1 MAIRTS
7 LLRVAAVAALCL
19 GSLAVRAADAPAP
32 HAADWTAH
40 DFRFHTG
47 EVMPELHLHYTTLG
61 APTGEPVL
69 IIHGTAG
76 TGTGLLSPSFGGQLF
91 GPGQPLDAAK
101 YFIILPDTLGAGQ
114 SSKPSDGLRAKFPA
128 YDYDDMVLAEYRLV
142 TEGLG
147 LHHLRL
153 VLGNSMGGMHAWLW
167 GVSYPGFTDALVP
180 MASQPTAMAARNW
193 MMRRLLVESIRRDPE
208 YKGGEYAAQPASL
221 RLVNAMFGT
230 ATNGGTLNYQQAA
243 PTTAMADR
251 AVDSLLAAP
260 PPADANDFLYQWDA
274 SRDYDPSAQLG
285 RIDAAVLA
293 INSADDERNPPET
306 GVMARAMGQLR
317 TGRLYLIPASAETH
331 GHGTTGYATFWGEQ
345 LRSFLQTVPEKGG

>member
-1 MAIRTS
+1 MTIRS
-7 LLRVAAVAALCL
+7 ILLGATAALCL
-19 GSLAVRAADAPAP
+19 AHAGAGAAEAP
-32 HAADWTAH
+32 HQADWVAH

-47 EVMPELHLHYTTLG
+47 EVMPELRLHYTTLG

-69 IIHGTAG
+69 VIHGTAG
-76 TGTGLLSPSFGGQLF
+76 TGTGLLSPSFGDQLF

-101 YFIILPDTLGAGQ
+101 YFIILPDTIGTGK
-114 SSKPSDGLRAKFPA
+114 SSKPSDGLHARFPA

-153 VLGNSMGGMHAWLW
+153 VLGNSMGGMHVWLW
-167 GVSYPGFTDALVP
+167 GVTYPGFTDALVP

-193 MMRRLLVESIRRDPE
+193 MMRRMLVESIRRDPD
-208 YKGGEYAAQPASL
+208 YKGGDYVTEPAAL
-221 RLVNAMFGT
+221 RTINVMFGI
-230 ATNGGTLNYQQAA
+230 ATNGGTLSYQHAA
-243 PTTAMADR
+243 PTTALANSY
-251 AVDSLLAAP
+251 VDSQLAAP

-274 SRDYDPSAQLG
+274 SRDYDPSARLG

-306 GVMARAMGQLR
+306 GIMAQAMQR
-317 TGRLYLIPASAETH
+317 VRDGRLYLIPASADTH
-331 GHGTTGYATFWGEQ
+331 GHGTTGFAKFWGEQ
-345 LRSFLQTVPEKGG
+345 LRSFLQDVPERAQ